1 VGNGPHDVFFSELR
15 VGGPAIE
22 MDEGME
28 QRFAD
33 VIVRPTQGGAWS
45 IQIPSAESASSTVV
59 SFASDPAKALQIAM
73 SMRPQSRIEV
83 CVTEHEHS
91 GLDWW
96 SSL

>member
-1 VGNGPHDVFFSELR
+1 
-15 VGGPAIE
+15 

-28 QRFAD
+28 QDFAD
-33 VIVRPTQGGAWS
+33 VIVRPTHGGAWS
-45 IQIPSAESASSTVV
+45 IQIPNTESASSTVV
-59 SFASDPAKALQIAM
+59 SFASDPAMALQMAM
-73 SMRPQSRIEV
+73 SMRPQSRITV